1 MFLERLFQ
9 KSGVQLMKK
18 NLDAAALKQRT
29 IASNIA
35 NINTPGYQRKDVI
48 FSEQLQKSINSQ
60 KTSTKITNPR
70 HIPISGSNIDR
81 IQPEIVTDS
90 STELSIGVNNVD
102 IDQEMAE
109 LATNQMNFS
118 ATATLI
124 ARRFRGL
131 KAAIKG
137 RV

>member
-60 KTSTKITNPR
+60 KTSTKISNPR
-70 HIPISGSNIDR
+70 HIPISGSNIDG
-81 IQPEIVTDS
+81 IQPEIVTDTS
-90 STELSIGVNNVD
+90 SDLSSGVNNVD

-109 LATNQMNFS
+109 LAKNQMNFA